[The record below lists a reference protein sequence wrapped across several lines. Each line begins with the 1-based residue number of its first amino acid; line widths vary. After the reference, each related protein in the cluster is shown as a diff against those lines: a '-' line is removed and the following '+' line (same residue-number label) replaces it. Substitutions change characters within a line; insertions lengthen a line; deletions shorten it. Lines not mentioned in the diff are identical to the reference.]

1 MRHPDQTPPPLDSH
15 PRSPRCLLLTLLLLL
30 LRSQID
36 LVADRV
42 VSRAEGEALARE
54 LGTGFEETS
63 AKTGENVLRV
73 FEDITLR
80 ATDTREQA

>member
-1 MRHPDQTPPPLDSH
+1 M
-15 PRSPRCLLLTLLLLL
+15 
-30 LRSQID
+30 
-36 LVADRV
+36 
-42 VSRAEGEALARE
+42 SRAEGEALARE